1 MMATK
6 EITKESIVDKFY
18 AYAQRNVEL
27 MMDGQTAEMAAESIL
42 DSYSTEYLTEE
53 EGNFLS
59 ENWSDIFSMAVD
71 RLKEYYFA

>member
-27 MMDGQTAEMAAESIL
+27 MMDGRQQRWLRNQFWIHIQRSI
-42 DSYSTEYLTEE
+42 
-53 EGNFLS
+53 
-59 ENWSDIFSMAVD
+59 
-71 RLKEYYFA
+71 

>member
-1 MMATK
+1 
-6 EITKESIVDKFY
+6 
-18 AYAQRNVEL
+18 
-27 MMDGQTAEMAAESIL
+27 MAAESIL